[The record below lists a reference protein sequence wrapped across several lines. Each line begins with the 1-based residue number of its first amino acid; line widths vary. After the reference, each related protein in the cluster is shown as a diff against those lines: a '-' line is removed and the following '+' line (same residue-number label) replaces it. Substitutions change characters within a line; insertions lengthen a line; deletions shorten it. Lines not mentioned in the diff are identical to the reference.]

1 VIVVDT
7 SVWIDVLNDTPAP
20 QAARCVEL
28 IEAGQPVA
36 LTDVILTEILQG
48 LRSDREAT
56 RVERHLRAFPILRL
70 AEFDD
75 FVLAA
80 KLYRAARR
88 AGVTIRKTLDYLI
101 AAPCV
106 RTGVPLLHADADF
119 DRLAT
124 CTPLRIWTRWKPIT
138 DAALIDEAL
147 KALLAR
153 HRSAELDARYAAYDE
168 HPAEEPDEWGDLATW
183 RRAAGASW
191 VDCRLAESFGGVSW
205 PKSAGAQSLSYPA
218 TRRSL
223 GCNGS
228 W

>member
-20 QAARCVEL
+20 RATRCVEL
-28 IEAGQPVA
+28 IEAGQPIA

-70 AEFDD
+70 AEIDD
-75 FVLAA
+75 LVLAA

-88 AGVTIRKTLDYLI
+88 AGVTIRKTLDCLI

-119 DRLAT
+119 DRLAA
-124 CTPLRIWTRWKPIT
+124 CTPLRIW
-138 DAALIDEAL
+138 
-147 KALLAR
+147 
-153 HRSAELDARYAAYDE
+153 
-168 HPAEEPDEWGDLATW
+168 
-183 RRAAGASW
+183 
-191 VDCRLAESFGGVSW
+191 
-205 PKSAGAQSLSYPA
+205 
-218 TRRSL
+218 
-223 GCNGS
+223 NG
-228 W
+228 